1 MESMA
6 AWAALCEARTG
17 PARGPGHSENWR
29 PRRPRPHPIIIL
41 CHWPRRRA
49 GSATCRCVQM
59 TVMDPAREGAA
70 ISESGQYPERRLPL
84 CCCGS
89 LLRRRPGNGQPPWPQ
104 HTRREGRC
112 PSRVDQ
118 VAAPPRG
125 RARPQR
131 RAGMAGHGTTTRQ
144 SAVARSQEESAA
156 LALVRARLGSGAR
169 GGSFVM
175 WPEARTL
182 RVSNSVDGRGIP
194 RFKARRRGRARCVP
208 LGTRAHEPLVEFA
221 GSEGT
226 PRRGQVGTAVSR
238 AGARRGLCAGR
249 VWEVLGSAL
258 ATASESAAILST
270 FVAQS
275 HRQYQPVLLKSEPV
289 AASPPVETNVLLEH
303 CIPVAF

>member
-1 MESMA
+1 M

-156 LALVRARLGSGAR
+156 LALVRAQLGSGAR

-208 LGTRAHEPLVEFA
+208 LGTRAHEPPSLNLQEAKALRAEDRSAQRSRGPVHAADCAPGGF
-221 GSEGT
+221 GRSWG
-226 PRRGQVGTAVSR
+226 PRLQLRVSR
-238 AGARRGLCAGR
+238 
-249 VWEVLGSAL
+249 
-258 ATASESAAILST
+258 
-270 FVAQS
+270 
-275 HRQYQPVLLKSEPV
+275 RQFCPHL
-289 AASPPVETNVLLEH
+289 
-303 CIPVAF
+303 